1 MNNNVENYRAAK
13 IARLKAKQYRDL
25 LETYEQLGI
34 KTPSN
39 SFENAVKQAADA
51 KVELEKA
58 KANMSYIDYAK
69 FNICRQMTEKEIDE
83 IANLHTC
90 IKPKECK

>member
-1 MNNNVENYRAAK
+1 MNSNVENFRAAK

-39 SFENAVKQAADA
+39 SFKDAVKQAADA

-58 KANMSYIDYAK
+58 TKEMSSVDFEEI
-69 FNICRQMTEKEIDE
+69 NTLRQMTAKEIDGIE
-83 IANLHTC
+83 SILAC
-90 IKPKECK
+90 ITPK